1 MFHVRPISVIV
12 AFSEPFFGPSLKLNR
27 QAKATAMEQAIT
39 WYFAPFLDRGIR
51 SVVGQCTGDRLTS
64 SSRPVRALVRSDLS
78 GPIME
83 EKRVQHPTGAV
94 TQWSQLFQIPNTS
107 PTSRA
112 QSASPHSSFRS
123 SCAGDAATSEWCGGD
138 DRRRRQGQGQRHY
151 RPAGSTV
158 VPPPSILDG
167 TGRDVPASHECTHT
181 S

>member
-1 MFHVRPISVIV
+1 
-12 AFSEPFFGPSLKLNR
+12 
-27 QAKATAMEQAIT
+27 MEKENT
-39 WYFAPFLDRGIR
+39 CYFAPFLDRGIR

-138 DRRRRQGQGQRHY
+138 DDDKAKDNDITGRRAQLLS
-151 RPAGSTV
+151 PL
-158 VPPPSILDG
+158 PPYWTGRDG
-167 TGRDVPASHECTHT
+167 TGRSGQP
-181 S
+181 

>member
-1 MFHVRPISVIV
+1 
-12 AFSEPFFGPSLKLNR
+12 
-27 QAKATAMEQAIT
+27 MEQAIT
-39 WYFAPFLDRGIR
+39 CYFAPFLDRGIR

-123 SCAGDAATSEWCGGD
+123 SCAGDAATSGALVWKEPTTT
-138 DRRRRQGQGQRHY
+138 RTRTTPL
-151 RPAGSTV
+151 PAGGLNCC
-158 VPPPSILDG
+158 PPSLHTGRDG
-167 TGRDVPASHECTHT
+167 TGRSGQP
-181 S
+181 